1 MRLRIDQTKWWETP
15 MAALIFFTRLPF
27 WRLCSPSK
35 TCYQHVVEYWPL
47 TGWLTGGI
55 MALTFYITSAWFTLP
70 VAVLLAIIARILTT
84 GALHEDG
91 LADFLDGFGGGY
103 NRERILS
110 IMKDSHIGTYGVL
123 GLILY
128 FALLATT
135 LLAIGDHEITT
146 LTPSFALDNA
156 DSASTLLLAS
166 TILAADPFCK
176 MVSGQLIMFLPYA
189 RKEEEAKSKTVYVK
203 YGLQAG
209 LRLALTGLMP
219 LVGWGWMM
227 NQWFAIPFSSIE
239 VLVAVPCIVFYLLYL
254 LMNRKLQGYTGDCCG
269 ATFLLTELSFYLAF
283 AATL

>member
-1 MRLRIDQTKWWETP
+1 
-15 MAALIFFTRLPF
+15 
-27 WRLCSPSK
+27 
-35 TCYQHVVEYWPL
+35 
-47 TGWLTGGI
+47 
-55 MALTFYITSAWFTLP
+55 
-70 VAVLLAIIARILTT
+70 
-84 GALHEDG
+84 
-91 LADFLDGFGGGY
+91 
-103 NRERILS
+103 
-110 IMKDSHIGTYGVL
+110 
-123 GLILY
+123 
-128 FALLATT
+128 
-135 LLAIGDHEITT
+135 
-146 LTPSFALDNA
+146 
-156 DSASTLLLAS
+156 
-166 TILAADPFCK
+166 

-239 VLVAVPCIVFYLLYL
+239 VLVSVPCIVFYLLYL